1 MEKERNLDEL
11 RAYNKSLEQSPNYQ
25 RIIKD
30 VDKEIYTIIAFEGI
44 KDLEQYLANGG
55 EDETTW
61 LEGWDNDDLQ
71 TVTERKS
78 DKIKKAKFL
87 LEEDKPEE
95 AADLFMQLG
104 SCHRFW
110 ALKKQILKE
119 KYDITWYSPSELNPE
134 IKYD

>member
-119 KYDITWYSPSELNPE
+119 KYDITWYSPSELNPG